1 MKIFNKLCLCL
12 LLSVSWVINAA
23 EQPNVVL
30 IIADDLNWDDVGTYG
45 HPNIS
50 TPNLDNMAKNG
61 MRFDAAYLTAS
72 SCSPSR
78 SSILTGRYPHNT
90 GAEQLH
96 WDLPLSQTTFSEKLK
111 EAGYWTGAAGKWH
124 MGEGIKDRFDV
135 VREAYYGNGSLS
147 GSSEWLALLDLRPK
161 DKPFF
166 LWLAA
171 WDSHR
176 PWVPGRD
183 LPHNHTQADVI
194 LPPYYPPTELYLNDF
209 VNYYDEI
216 SRFDMNVGKVVE
228 KLEQQGI
235 ADNTIIIVIA
245 DNGRPYARDKTTL
258 FDSGV
263 KTPFIVYWPNGI
275 KQKGATTESIV
286 SSIDLSATFL
296 DLAGAKKPSSIE
308 GKSFKALFN
317 NPKKS
322 FRKYAFSERNWH
334 DFEDHGRTARSNRYR
349 YIRNNYNDLPG
360 TPSGDTM
367 YHETW
372 TELIRLH
379 NAGMLNKHQSRP
391 FIAPR
396 KKEELYDLKND
407 PYELN
412 NLAADPKYT
421 KILKEHSNAL
431 DDWIKESGDYIPSF
445 RTPDDFDRI
454 TGARL
459 PPRKRPRPSKLEMYK
474 TNGEY

>member
-1 MKIFNKLCLCL
+1 M
-12 LLSVSWVINAA
+12 
-23 EQPNVVL
+23 
-30 IIADDLNWDDVGTYG
+30 GY
-45 HPNIS
+45 
-50 TPNLDNMAKNG
+50 
-61 MRFDAAYLTAS
+61 
-72 SCSPSR
+72 
-78 SSILTGRYPHNT
+78 
-90 GAEQLH
+90 
-96 WDLPLSQTTFSEKLK
+96 LPLSQTTFSEKLK

-147 GSSEWLALLDLRPK
+147 GSREWLALLDLRPK

-183 LPHNHTQADVI
+183 LPHNHTQADVR

-228 KLEQQGI
+228 KLEKQGI
-235 ADNTIIIVIA
+235 EDNTVIVVIA

-317 NPKKS
+317 NPKKA
-322 FRKYAFSERNWH
+322 FREYAFLIK
-334 DFEDHGRTARSNRYR
+334 GVVAV
-349 YIRNNYNDLPG
+349 
-360 TPSGDTM
+360 
-367 YHETW
+367 
-372 TELIRLH
+372 ELTVV
-379 NAGMLNKHQSRP
+379 AKP
-391 FIAPR
+391 CF
-396 KKEELYDLKND
+396 
-407 PYELN
+407 
-412 NLAADPKYT
+412 
-421 KILKEHSNAL
+421 
-431 DDWIKESGDYIPSF
+431 
-445 RTPDDFDRI
+445 
-454 TGARL
+454 
-459 PPRKRPRPSKLEMYK
+459 
-474 TNGEY
+474 